1 MRLAATI
8 ACGILCGVC
17 GAYAHEAVTIDDL
30 VRRTQIPLA
39 AISPD
44 GRYAAYLFLRGDAV
58 RDNYEATVNVSDLRV
73 DAPALI
79 LSTYTLTPAEAFDG
93 SGDFAPSAGEL
104 HWTLNDD
111 LIFLSK
117 SDCKMRLLSWNA
129 QARRVRTLFDGHDR
143 IVLDAGAATENIASV
158 SVTDFEHRSPPPGSQ
173 VADTGWRIQDGYRF
187 FGPLPF
193 KNPTTGRWQRSQK
206 FTISFEPNSQIVPD
220 REPMESWESIPREWQ
235 HHEPPVSDDSV
246 TYRHGEMVSP
256 DGTRIAVIED
266 GAFNLKQ
273 PDKSFWTSRVIVQHG
288 GDSKVLIPFAR
299 PRSTYTILGWEAN
312 SRNFFYVNVGATD
325 SVVNRATV
333 AGKVSVV
340 HRDTGE
346 LEVPGA
352 SYGRRC
358 QVLSRNGDVAILAR
372 STNVMP
378 AELIEIELA
387 NGRVSVISSPND
399 VFLKNAQ
406 PRVRFYPIEM
416 TGQDVYG
423 RLYLPLHYREAT
435 RYPIVFTQYYS
446 GPGFVA
452 ATGDEVPIIPM
463 AADDIAV
470 FALQSSQLDLGLA
483 NGDFRLEISRLSK
496 PLEAMEWVVR
506 KLDAEGLVDRERV
519 AVTGLSYG
527 AESAM
532 YGYWRSRLFRAV
544 SVASAS
550 WDPTLM
556 PFGGLTYEKFLEQR
570 GFPFSYDQ
578 SSIRRWRDL
587 SAGLNARATLP
598 PLLLQSSDAEENIT
612 VPTWFQLRRAGAPV
626 EWYEYPNE
634 GHVKESPADKWWIY
648 QRNLDWFRFWLKDEE
663 DPSPTKAEQYQRW
676 RKMRADWEA
685 AKKSNSSSV
694 LHDGTRRPPEASG
707 TRRSTER

>member
-1 MRLAATI
+1 
-8 ACGILCGVC
+8 
-17 GAYAHEAVTIDDL
+17 
-30 VRRTQIPLA
+30 
-39 AISPD
+39 
-44 GRYAAYLFLRGDAV
+44 
-58 RDNYEATVNVSDLRV
+58 
-73 DAPALI
+73 
-79 LSTYTLTPAEAFDG
+79 
-93 SGDFAPSAGEL
+93 
-104 HWTLNDD
+104 
-111 LIFLSK
+111 
-117 SDCKMRLLSWNA
+117 
-129 QARRVRTLFDGHDR
+129 
-143 IVLDAGAATENIASV
+143 
-158 SVTDFEHRSPPPGSQ
+158 
-173 VADTGWRIQDGYRF
+173 
-187 FGPLPF
+187 
-193 KNPTTGRWQRSQK
+193 
-206 FTISFEPNSQIVPD
+206 
-220 REPMESWESIPREWQ
+220 
-235 HHEPPVSDDSV
+235 
-246 TYRHGEMVSP
+246 
-256 DGTRIAVIED
+256 
-266 GAFNLKQ
+266 
-273 PDKSFWTSRVIVQHG
+273 
-288 GDSKVLIPFAR
+288 
-299 PRSTYTILGWEAN
+299 
-312 SRNFFYVNVGATD
+312 
-325 SVVNRATV
+325 
-333 AGKVSVV
+333 
-340 HRDTGE
+340 
-346 LEVPGA
+346 
-352 SYGRRC
+352 
-358 QVLSRNGDVAILAR
+358 
-372 STNVMP
+372 MP

-416 TGQDVYG
+416 RGQDVYG

-483 NGDFRLEISRLSK
+483 NGDFRLEISRLSR

-550 WDPTLM
+550 WDPILM

-634 GHVKESPADKWWIY
+634 GHVKESPAHKWWIY

-685 AKKSNSSSV
+685 AKKANSSSV
-694 LHDGTRRPPEASG
+694 LHDGTRPPEASG
-707 TRRSTER
+707 TRPSTER